1 MADHHTDTCR
11 NMLCSL
17 VLINV
22 AHITKQ
28 KRVFTILRWY
38 CRWSLKISLKTFLN
52 IYIFFHNLYLH
63 NFEIY
68 KYLAKTLAF
77 VKFAPLPYT
86 PNQDWTNIPSVFIAG
101 HWGHSNWETKLQ
113 MLFPLPKL
121 IANKCSFCQ
130 KGEKS
135 VKPSGKSLSVF
146 GASFWQPR

>member
-1 MADHHTDTCR
+1 MAGHHIDTCR

-28 KRVFTILRWY
+28 KGFLQSWDGTVVDLWKFH
-38 CRWSLKISLKTFLN
+38 LKHFK
-52 IYIFFHNLYLH
+52 IYIYFHNLYLH
-63 NFEIY
+63 NFENY
-68 KYLAKTLAF
+68 KYFAKTLAF
-77 VKFAPLPYT
+77 VKFAPLPYI

-101 HWGHSNWETKLQ
+101 HWGHSNWKTKLQ

-130 KGEKS
+130 KGEKN